1 MGWAKA
7 VEDIE
12 YVKGLADEMGGP
24 ERVQRQHDGGRYTVR
39 ERMEKFCDPGSF
51 LEMGHLVGAAEYD
64 ADGNFCLLYTSD
76 AADE

>member
-39 ERMEKFCDPGSF
+39 ERMEMFWDPG
-51 LEMGHLVGAAEYD
+51 
-64 ADGNFCLLYTSD
+64 
-76 AADE
+76 